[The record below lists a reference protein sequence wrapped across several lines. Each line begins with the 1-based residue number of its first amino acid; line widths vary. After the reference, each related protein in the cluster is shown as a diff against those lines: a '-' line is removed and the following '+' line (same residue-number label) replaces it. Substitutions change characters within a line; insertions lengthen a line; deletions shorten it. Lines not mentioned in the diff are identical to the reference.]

1 MSCFKAGRFTF
12 PLGERTYIMGIL
24 NATPDSFSDGGLYDD
39 PAAAARRALEM
50 RELGADIIDIGA
62 ESTRPGAERLEDT
75 DEIRRLAPVLEAV
88 RGVLRAPVSV
98 DTRHVRTA
106 RFALEN
112 GASIINDVSGK
123 PEETMA
129 EAVKESGAGW
139 IIMHNPC
146 GSSAVAE
153 YPRGV
158 IRAVREFFE
167 ESLAAAEAFGV
178 GPDRVC
184 FDPGIGFGKSH
195 ADNLLLLR
203 SIKDIK
209 IPGVCL
215 LAGASRKRVVGIAT
229 GEKRP
234 EKRAAG
240 TVAAHTAAIAGGAD
254 IIRAHDIA
262 EAAQGAAVADA
273 LFRKR

>member
-1 MSCFKAGRFTF
+1 MSCFKAGAFTF
-12 PLGERTYIMGIL
+12 PLGKKTYIMGIL
-24 NATPDSFSDGGLYDD
+24 NATPDSFSDGGLYSD

-50 RELGADIIDIGA
+50 QELGADIIDIGA
-62 ESTRPGAERLEDT
+62 ESTRPGAAAIGET
-75 DEIRRLAPVLEAV
+75 AEIRRLAPVLEE
-88 RGVLRAPVSV
+88 LRNKLSVPLSV
-98 DTRHVRTA
+98 DTRHTAVA

-112 GASIINDVSGK
+112 GASVINDVSGK
-123 PEETMA
+123 PEAAMA
-129 EAVKESGAGW
+129 EAVKASGAGW

-146 GSSAVAE
+146 GSSEVAE
-153 YPRGV
+153 YPHGV
-158 IRAVREFFE
+158 IRAVREFFK

-178 GPDRVC
+178 SPDRVC
-184 FDPGIGFGKSH
+184 LDPGIGFGKTH

-203 SIKDIK
+203 SVSEIK
-209 IPGVCL
+209 ISGVCL
-215 LAGASRKRVVGIAT
+215 LAGASRKRVVGIAA
-229 GEKRP
+229 GEERP

-254 IIRAHDIA
+254 IIRAHDVA